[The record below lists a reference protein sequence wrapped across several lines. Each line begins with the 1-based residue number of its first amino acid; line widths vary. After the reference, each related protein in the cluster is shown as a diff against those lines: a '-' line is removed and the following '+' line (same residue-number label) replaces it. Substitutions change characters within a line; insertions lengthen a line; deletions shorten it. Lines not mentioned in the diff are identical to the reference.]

1 MEKAQSYKCSVRQKR
16 LAVAAHAMP
25 SPFVPGPPPHEE
37 AANRHFL
44 VSHTAHSRMGAAG
57 FSEMLSSL
65 KKQAEGKKILY
76 LVHLLPS
83 SVLGDVEATIWP
95 NVM

>member
-1 MEKAQSYKCSVRQKR
+1 M
-16 LAVAAHAMP
+16 AAHAMP
-25 SPFVPGPPPHEE
+25 SPFVPGPPPHEK
-37 AANRHFL
+37 AANRPFL

-65 KKQAEGKKILY
+65 KRQAVGKKTLY
-76 LVHLLPS
+76 LVHLFPS
-83 SVLGDVEATIWP
+83 SMLGDVEATILP